1 MHLSICLGKCNSYS
15 PFQTKTGIFNS
26 WKRFQLVSLN
36 NQLLHKLTWT
46 EGNKMLAKYR
56 KQKCHVSIFID
67 YFWQKKIVKYIPL
80 PYMTKW
86 SDFQRNIYLKF
97 IFTWKLFKMLIE
109 LIWLTVV
116 LFEIENSSSKREKIK
131 RNLIGGMRT
140 KTLECHQVICYKYS
154 ITVQFCQ

>member
-1 MHLSICLGKCNSYS
+1 
-15 PFQTKTGIFNS
+15 
-26 WKRFQLVSLN
+26 
-36 NQLLHKLTWT
+36 
-46 EGNKMLAKYR
+46 
-56 KQKCHVSIFID
+56 
-67 YFWQKKIVKYIPL
+67 
-80 PYMTKW
+80 MTKW
-86 SDFQRNIYLKF
+86 SDFQRKIYLKF